1 MATDAKELERV
12 GRIHDWLDYLAKT
25 GVSDSGGYINDGER
39 RHSYT
44 AAEVRAWPETKA
56 KMRESLSSSG
66 NSRAIIVTP
75 LPGFVGCVSGYYG
88 AGSIE
93 KHMEPYIARGLCMY
107 REQLSDAL
115 SPGRALTEDGSVR
128 VNEEQAEALKTKE
141 DPYTAW
147 RHSQGATFAAQLEGR
162 TVEEFIAEQ
171 VDRYSVGR
179 GDRKRL
185 VAALAVEL
193 SKPVTLRFPAEGRSD
208 RALSVTNG
216 MIRGRE

>member
-1 MATDAKELERV
+1 MATDSKFEVGQLVRV
-12 GRIHDWLDYLAKT
+12 LSTCPMPSWRGAIGRITRVWQSDIAHFGDGKQINFCYL
-25 GVSDSGGYINDGER
+25 
-39 RHSYT
+39 
-44 AAEVRAWPETKA
+44 
-56 KMRESLSSSG
+56 
-66 NSRAIIVTP
+66 
-75 LPGFVGCVSGYYG
+75 
-88 AGSIE
+88 
-93 KHMEPYIARGLCMY
+93 EP
-107 REQLSDAL
+107 AL
-115 SPGRALTEDGSVR
+115 SPGRALTADGSVR
-128 VNEEQAEALKTKE
+128 VNEEQAEALKPKE

-147 RHSQGATFAAQLEGR
+147 RQSQGATFAAQLEGR